1 MNKRWVAASAHEQYG
16 QPQVSPAFFF
26 SSSVLSTGSTSSF
39 SVSREHI
46 GSGLATANKIP
57 YKAGGDKLESTGTEL
72 QGKQPEI
79 HYHAEEDNSLAMRAW
94 LKYYQ

>member
-1 MNKRWVAASAHEQYG
+1 MNKHWVAASAHEQYG

-39 SVSREHI
+39 SVSRERI

-72 QGKQPEI
+72 QGKQI
-79 HYHAEEDNSLAMRAW
+79 INKNCNTAW
-94 LKYYQ
+94 DTLPRWGG